1 MVLSSDV
8 LGKLGEYQ
16 RSMTAILDAY
26 LHRSLQIELSAMWD
40 KLREYGY
47 EGSFM
52 MVQNSGGVAEIY
64 KATASRTYNG
74 GPVAGLIGSR
84 DIARQLGYT
93 NVVASD
99 IGVPVLISAWSF
111 LPMCATM
118 SSTRSSIAGWSVLP

>member
-1 MVLSSDV
+1 
-8 LGKLGEYQ
+8 
-16 RSMTAILDAY
+16 
-26 LHRSLQIELSAMWD
+26 MWD

-47 EGSFM
+47 SGSFM

-64 KATASRTYNG
+64 KASASRTYNG

-99 IGVPVLISAWSF
+99 VGGTSVDIGLVVSADGRNDEVSPVIDRW
-111 LPMCATM
+111 M
-118 SSTRSSIAGWSVLP
+118 VLLAMRPLLSNAA